1 MVIKSPDRI
10 CPECGQGF
18 VAHHGRMRFCS
29 REHAAAFHNRQMGRG
44 KIAVSILQT
53 WRWRTAEVS
62 AEDMAFAHKEL
73 CALAGLFN
81 REDKAA
87 GRKPYL
93 TLQDRREDGWR
104 AVDAIK

>member
-1 MVIKSPDRI
+1 MDRLRR
-10 CPECGQGF
+10 PF
-18 VAHHGRMRFCS
+18 RS
-29 REHAAAFHNRQMGRG
+29 R
-44 KIAVSILQT
+44 
-53 WRWRTAEVS
+53 
-62 AEDMAFAHKEL
+62 AHKEL
-73 CALAGLFN
+73 CGLAGMFN